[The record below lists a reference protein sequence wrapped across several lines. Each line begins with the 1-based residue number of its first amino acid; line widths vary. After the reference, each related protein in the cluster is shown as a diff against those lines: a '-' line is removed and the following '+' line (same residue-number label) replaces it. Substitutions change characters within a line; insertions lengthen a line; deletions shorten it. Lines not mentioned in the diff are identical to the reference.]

1 MFLGEK
7 PLWPVDDAERVWEQ
21 LDAAGEPDG
30 DGEEVEAG
38 RLQQDQLRTC
48 SRDNRLLEQGG
59 TITISFELS
68 SPYFTEI

>member
-1 MFLGEK
+1 MDGLHI
-7 PLWPVDDAERVWEQ
+7 VH

-48 SRDNRLLEQGG
+48 ARDCRLLEQGG
-59 TITISFELS
+59 TIISISFELS
-68 SPYFTEI
+68 SPYFIEIYFLLIL